1 MVMYSSCFC
10 ILFGCSTLCW
20 TMIQSCD
27 YDWISIFHV
36 MDCMYSAWGSLEL
49 ASKCQKPVAVTLL
62 VWRLVAWG
70 VLPGDKGKPEKLGTH
85 GAWQKM

>member
-1 MVMYSSCFC
+1 MYS
-10 ILFGCSTLCW
+10 
-20 TMIQSCD
+20 
-27 YDWISIFHV
+27 V
-36 MDCMYSAWGSLEL
+36 WGSLEL

-62 VWRLVAWG
+62 MWHLAAWVCCLTTWG